1 MADHPRALANPSARP
16 LTRKRPR
23 ARALALLLAGALA
36 SCGDG
41 TGPGGTVYADDP
53 RDAQFVTA
61 DIDNFWHA
69 YDFFVQGRGANSFQ
83 TEYLNKAS
91 PGLRDFIQARNL
103 TVSSLVQMVDAF
115 PQYFAAIRANTLRLA
130 TDATVLGRIRE
141 SFAEIE
147 RLYPPSIFP
156 PVTFLIGRFSTGG
169 TTRESGMLIGTEFF
183 AIDDATPLQEL
194 GAFQR
199 ANVRPLDS
207 IPLIVAHEHAHILQA
222 RYGGL
227 LRGAS
232 TTLLAQSLMEGGA
245 DFIAQIAS
253 GSHPNQHI
261 HPYGLQH
268 EAALWAEF
276 TQVMHG
282 TDVSQWL
289 YNQGSST
296 TRPGDLGYFIGY
308 RVAQAYYDKTAD
320 KVAALKTIIEMA
332 DAPAFLAASG
342 YSP

>member
-1 MADHPRALANPSARP
+1 MTQQSSASSRLSTALSAVCFCFWVAIAGCNDGTAP
-16 LTRKRPR
+16 TGFTTDP
-23 ARALALLLAGALA
+23 ARA
-36 SCGDG
+36 
-41 TGPGGTVYADDP
+41 V
-53 RDAQFVTA
+53 FVTS
-61 DIDNFWHA
+61 DITNFWTA
-69 YDFFVQGRGANSFQ
+69 YDAGGKNGSAAAFQ
-83 TEYLNKAS
+83 TLYLDRAS
-91 PGLRDFIQARNL
+91 DGLREFIAARNL
-103 TVSSLVQMVDAF
+103 TAASLLQMVQAY
-115 PQYFAAIRANTLRLA
+115 PNYFASIRTNSLQLA
-130 TDATVLGRIRE
+130 TNAAVLGTIRGNYVRV
-141 SFAEIE
+141 AQ
-147 RLYPPSIFP
+147 LYPPSVFP

-169 TTRESGMLIGTEFF
+169 TVRQSGMLVGSEFYS
-183 AIDDATPLQEL
+183 IDASTPLTEL